1 MKTTITLI
9 IALLFSNPFV
19 NEAEI
24 EDKSNIEITLATD
37 LFESIRN
44 IDIVSLNIHLA
55 EGANVDTVDTEGN
68 TPLMLAA
75 KVGNPRMA
83 RILLAHQPNIN
94 AKNLK
99 GETALMIAAE
109 NGQYYIARQLIV
121 RGANTLE
128 RNSNGLT
135 AEEIAVRNGQPLI
148 VDLLK
153 ETRGEFYSR

>member
-1 MKTTITLI
+1 MKITIILI
-9 IALLFSNPFV
+9 ITLLFSNPFT
-19 NEAEI
+19 NEVEI
-24 EDKSNIEITLATD
+24 EDKQNIEITLATD

-44 IDIVSLNIHLA
+44 IDIVSLNVHLA
-55 EGANVDTVDTEGN
+55 EGANVDTVDNTGN

-75 KVGNPRMA
+75 KVGNPRMV

-121 RGANTLE
+121 RGANTLD
-128 RNSNGLT
+128 RNSDGLT
-135 AEEIAVRNGQPLI
+135 AEDIALRNGQPQI
-148 VDLLK
+148 VDLLR
-153 ETRGEFYSR
+153 ENRGESFSR

>member
-1 MKTTITLI
+1 MKTTILLI
-9 IALLFSNPFV
+9 IALLFSNPFIK
-19 NEAEI
+19 EAEM
-24 EDKSNIEITLATD
+24 EDKSITEATLAAD

-55 EGANVDTVDTEGN
+55 EGANVDSVDNEGN

-128 RNSNGLT
+128 QNNGGLT
-135 AEEIAVRNGQPLI
+135 AQDIAIRNGQPQI
-148 VDLLK
+148 VQLLK
-153 ETRGEFYSR
+153 ETHGEIISR

>member
-1 MKTTITLI
+1 MKITIILI
-9 IALLFSNPFV
+9 IALLFSNPFT
-19 NEAEI
+19 NEVEI
-24 EDKSNIEITLATD
+24 EDKQNIEITLATD

-44 IDIVSLNIHLA
+44 IDIVSLNVHLA
-55 EGANVDTVDTEGN
+55 EGANVDTVDNTGN

-75 KVGNPRMA
+75 KVGNPRMV

-121 RGANTLE
+121 RGANTLD
-128 RNSNGLT
+128 RNSDGLT
-135 AEEIAVRNGQPLI
+135 AEDIALRNGQPQI
-148 VDLLK
+148 VDLLR
-153 ETRGEFYSR
+153 ENRGESFSR

>member
-9 IALLFSNPFV
+9 IALLFSNPFT
-19 NEAEI
+19 NEVEI
-24 EDKSNIEITLATD
+24 EDKSSIEITLAAD

-55 EGANVDTVDTEGN
+55 EGANVDSVDNEGN

-83 RILLAHQPNIN
+83 RILLAHQPNLN

-109 NGQYYIARQLIV
+109 NGQYYIARQLIA

-128 RNSNGLT
+128 RNSSGLT
-135 AEEIAVRNGQPLI
+135 AEDIALRNGQPQI

-153 ETRGEFYSR
+153 ETRGESYSR

>member
-1 MKTTITLI
+1 MKTTIAI
-9 IALLFSNPFV
+9 MIALLFSNPFT
-19 NEAEI
+19 NEVEI
-24 EDKSNIEITLATD
+24 EDKPSKEIVLATD

-44 IDIVSLNIHLA
+44 IDIVSLNIRLA
-55 EGANVDTVDTEGN
+55 EGANVDTVDNEGN

-75 KVGNPRMA
+75 KIGNPRMA

-135 AEEIAVRNGQPLI
+135 AEEIALRNGQPQI
-148 VDLLK
+148 VDLLR
-153 ETRGEFYSR
+153 ENRGETYSR